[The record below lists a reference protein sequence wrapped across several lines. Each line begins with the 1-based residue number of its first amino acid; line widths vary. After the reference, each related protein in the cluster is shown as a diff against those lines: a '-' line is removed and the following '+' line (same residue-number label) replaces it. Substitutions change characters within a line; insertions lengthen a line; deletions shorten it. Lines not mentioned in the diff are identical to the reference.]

1 MSVAIIGMAGRF
13 PKSENINDFWD
24 NLVNARDCITRSDT
38 LYGREGAVE
47 FVHAYGKL
55 DNIYSFDNALFHIS
69 DAEAEAMEPQE
80 RQLLECSYLALQ
92 DAGYASEDRK
102 ETTGIICGAPENE
115 YYLVNRF
122 YGEKK
127 NAIEAQNEK
136 FHHSGGALAG
146 RIAYKLNLTGP
157 AIKIDTACST
167 SLSSVILAAD
177 MINMGYAD
185 MMIAGG
191 SNIDIRQDGYVH
203 IEGMSSED
211 GVVRPFDKNSTGM
224 VPGNGV
230 GAVIL
235 KKYEAAIRDKDY
247 IYAVIKGGYI
257 CNDGKDKI
265 GYTAPCV
272 TGEVR
277 AIEGALHRAGTDRD
291 NIDYIETH
299 GTATV
304 LGDAI
309 ELKGIKRVFQ
319 RSGDNRLPVGSLK
332 GNFGHLNMAAGI
344 ASVIKGCLM
353 LERQLIPPSINN
365 SEPNSEISDKEHI
378 FIPKE
383 PIRKEIK
390 NIGISSF
397 GLGGMN
403 SHMILSRCEEN
414 GDVRKHTKPVILHP
428 KEFISKTVS
437 WKYLNGEADE
447 KKEEK
452 HIITEERVWS
462 KSDNNTP
469 VESEIRK
476 KLIELVRAETGNC
489 DFDGTQSLEECGIE
503 SMEQIVISSKI
514 ADEFKVTFTM
524 KDFYCCEHID
534 DLVAMILTR
543 KNSFLETTEVQE
555 NEPVVEEFDDID
567 DLFKEF

>member
-13 PKSENINDFWD
+13 PKSETVNDFWD
-24 NLVNARDCITRSDT
+24 NLVNARDCITRSET

-47 FVHAYGKL
+47 FIHAYGKL
-55 DNIYSFDNALFHIS
+55 ENVYGFDNALFHIS
-69 DAEAEAMEPQE
+69 NAEAEAMEPQE
-80 RQLLECSYLALQ
+80 RQFLECSYLALQ

-102 ETTGIICGAPENE
+102 ETIGIICGAPENE
-115 YYLVNRF
+115 YYFVNRL
-122 YGEKK
+122 YGRKK
-127 NAIEAQNEK
+127 NAIEAQNER

-157 AIKIDTACST
+157 AIKLDTACST
-167 SLSSVILAAD
+167 SLSSMILAAD
-177 MINMGYAD
+177 MIALGYAD

-191 SNIDIRQDGYVH
+191 SNIDICQDGYVH
-203 IEGMSSED
+203 IEGMSSAD

-230 GAVIL
+230 GAVVL
-235 KKYEAAIRDKDY
+235 KEYEAAIRDKDY

-265 GYTAPCV
+265 GYTAPSV

-277 AIEGALHRAGTDRD
+277 AIEGALHRAGIDKN

-319 RSGDNRLPVGSLK
+319 RSNDNRLPIGSLK

-365 SEPNSEISDKEHI
+365 SEPNSEISHEENI
-378 FIPKE
+378 FIPRE
-383 PIRKEIK
+383 PIRKEIR

-414 GDVRKHTKPVILHP
+414 GAVRKQTEPVILHP
-428 KEFISKTVS
+428 ETFISKTVAK
-437 WKYLNGEADE
+437 WYLEN
-447 KKEEK
+447 
-452 HIITEERVWS
+452 HTITEDMVLS
-462 KSDNNTP
+462 DSVKDNNAP
-469 VESEIRK
+469 VESEIRE
-476 KLIELVRAETGNC
+476 KLIEIIRAETENQ
-489 DFDGTQSLEECGIE
+489 DFDRTQTLEECGIE
-503 SMEQIVISSKI
+503 SMEQIVISSRI

-524 KDFYCCEHID
+524 KDFYGCEQIE
-534 DLVAMILTR
+534 DLVAMILAK
-543 KNSFLETTEVQE
+543 KNPSLETVEVQE
-555 NEPVVEEFDDID
+555 KEQVVEEFDDID